1 MMVVL
6 APDQEAT
13 LRQMAADV
21 DESPEVLLGLL
32 VSDRLEMAGPLSLWR
47 E

>member
-1 MMVVL
+1 MVVL

-21 DESPEVLLGLL
+21 GEEPEVLLGLL
-32 VSDRLEMAGPLSLWR
+32 VSDKLEMAGPLSLWR